1 MTKGEAIKRVREVLK
16 AIADQCKLITQHVI
30 SNSGVNDKVGEDT
43 LSFSNLYNDVETKL
57 TDEDVIEFFAP
68 DYIKWVESG
77 RQPYPIKEKEGRN
90 MKYSKVS
97 FPPIDA
103 ITDWA
108 SRKGLPTDNRTI
120 FLICRS
126 IVERGIRPRP
136 IFTLDGNYWEKPL
149 NTYLVEDAIEEYWK
163 QWEIDI
169 AEAIFEDIDKE
180 FND

>member
-16 AIADQCKLITQHVI
+16 AIADQCKLITQYVI

-43 LSFSNLYNDVETKL
+43 LTFSNLYNDVETKL
-57 TDEDVIEFFAP
+57 TDEDVVEFFAP
-68 DYIKWVESG
+68 EYIKWVEKG
-77 RQPYPIKEKEGRN
+77 RIPRDF
-90 MKYSKVS
+90 SKQAKKT
-97 FPPIDA
+97 FPWVIALDVL
-103 ITDWA
+103 TKWA
-108 SRKGLPTDNRTI
+108 ERKGLPTDNRTI
-120 FLICRS
+120 YFIWKS
-126 IVERGIRPRP
+126 ILERGIKPRP
-136 IFTLDGNYWEKPL
+136 IFTMNDTYWTDPA